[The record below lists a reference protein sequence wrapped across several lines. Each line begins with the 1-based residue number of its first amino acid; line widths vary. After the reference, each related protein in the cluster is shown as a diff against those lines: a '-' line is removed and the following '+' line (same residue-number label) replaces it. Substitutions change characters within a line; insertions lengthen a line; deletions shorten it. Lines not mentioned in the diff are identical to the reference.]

1 MHSLQR
7 RQTSRERPD
16 PNRISKAQNRYILR
30 RPADPRS
37 NNVHRGRHR
46 TTLQDRYRISK
57 LKGLPRSNTLRDRS
71 NKLRDLNRQQDP
83 GSRRD
88 VDS

>member
-37 NNVHRGRHR
+37 NNVHRGRHSPEH
-46 TTLQDRYRISK
+46 TGVTLSAYQESRI
-57 LKGLPRSNTLRDRS
+57 
-71 NKLRDLNRQQDP
+71 RQFHHLYEQ
-83 GSRRD
+83 
-88 VDS
+88 